1 MSTTRYFTFEK
12 EDKGIEREREGGRER
27 EERETSQ
34 HNIEPRQRAQ
44 LRVEIVPKRNEID
57 LHFQRSLIVP
67 VPRIHRNFLCQF
79 RSHYS
84 VVALTSMKSSSN
96 FTSRI

>member
-12 EDKGIEREREGGRER
+12 EDKGIEREREGRRER

-67 VPRIHRNFLCQF
+67 VPTGISFVNFEVIT
-79 RSHYS
+79 RSLHLL
-84 VVALTSMKSSSN
+84 V
-96 FTSRI
+96 